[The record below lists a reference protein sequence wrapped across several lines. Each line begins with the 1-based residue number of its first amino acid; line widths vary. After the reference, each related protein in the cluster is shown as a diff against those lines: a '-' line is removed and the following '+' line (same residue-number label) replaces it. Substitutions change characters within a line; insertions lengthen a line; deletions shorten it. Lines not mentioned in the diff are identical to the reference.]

1 MTDRQQRWFNTD
13 LWPAACRAQGWKPSD
28 RPHKLRVVGQVI
40 GREILSTKDV
50 GTGREFD
57 QLKAGLQHLAR
68 PDNLNAA
75 LATVDDTGPRAAQ
88 RKRWLH
94 NLAQADQPLVAKLTR
109 DFSKGQITVPAD
121 LPDHLLKAVVVTLE
135 QMKRGVRYPNKT
147 SGSGLSAATPESA
160 DPFTTGETPF

>member
-28 RPHKLRVVGQVI
+28 RPHKLRVVGQII

-50 GTGREFD
+50 GTSREFD

-68 PDNLNAA
+68 PDDLDAA
-75 LATVDDTGPRAAQ
+75 LATVDDTGPRAEQ

-109 DFSKGQITVPAD
+109 DFSKGQITAPAD
-121 LPDHLLKAVVVTLE
+121 LPDHLLKAVVVTIE
-135 QMKRGVRYPNKT
+135 QRRRG
-147 SGSGLSAATPESA
+147 AASPRPSVPASPSA